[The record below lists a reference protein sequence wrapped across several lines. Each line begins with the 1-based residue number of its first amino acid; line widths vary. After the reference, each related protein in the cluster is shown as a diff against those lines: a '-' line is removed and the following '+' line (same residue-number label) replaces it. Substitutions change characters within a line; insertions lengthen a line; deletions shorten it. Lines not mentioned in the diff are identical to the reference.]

1 MSTDVNRANFWAR
14 IYAEGGDR
22 WERGEPAPPLARW
35 VTGADAPAPGR
46 ALVPGCGRGHEALM
60 LAAAGWQVTGLDLV
74 ETPLADARAA
84 AEQRGLADRVSF
96 EQGDFFARSAEEGL
110 SGGFELMLEHTCYCA
125 IDPARRDDYADAAVR
140 VLAPGG
146 RLVGLFWAC
155 GNQDGPPWTCT
166 ASELE
171 ARFGA
176 RLEIERLEPA
186 VGSFDNRAGELFMVA
201 RRR

>member
-1 MSTDVNRANFWAR
+1 MSTDVNQASFWAQ
-14 IYAEGGDR
+14 IYADGGDR

-35 VTGADAPAPGR
+35 VTGPDAPPPGR

-74 ETPLADARAA
+74 AAPLADARAA
-84 AEQRGLADRVSF
+84 AAGRGLEERVRF
-96 EQGDFFARSAEEGL
+96 EQGDFFARSTELAG
-110 SGGFELMLEHTCYCA
+110 SFDLMLEHTCYCA
-125 IDPARRDDYADAAVR
+125 IDPKRRDDYADAAVR

-146 RLVGLFWAC
+146 RLAGLFWAC
-155 GNQDGPPWTCT
+155 GNDSGPPWAC
-166 ASELE
+166 SQEELE
-171 ARFGA
+171 ARFGP

-186 VGSFDNRAGELFMVA
+186 VGSFDNRAGELFMIA